1 MADISYRK
9 NEPSGATTELWSMP
23 IMTSR
28 LETSWL
34 TGDQTLIARLRNGD
48 DSAFESLVQ
57 TYGGP
62 LIAHAFRIV
71 GDADVGREVV
81 QDVFLSVWLQ
91 RDRLQPEWDIRAY
104 LYGLTKQRSIDAIR
118 TERSSSERERRWI
131 TQHLAEFDG
140 SDMPGDDPEEGEV
153 RRAVWNALL
162 ELTPRCR
169 EVFLLVMDHKMAYPE
184 IARSLGLSE
193 TTVRR
198 HMSRAVAHLAEIFG
212 PGVRFGD

>member
-1 MADISYRK
+1 
-9 NEPSGATTELWSMP
+9 
-23 IMTSR
+23 MTSR
-28 LETSWL
+28 VDPVWRTD
-34 TGDQTLIARLRNGD
+34 DQTLITRLRNGD
-48 DSAFESLVQ
+48 EHAFESLVQ
-57 TYGGP
+57 SYGGP

-71 GDADVGREVV
+71 GDADIGREVV

-91 RDRLQPEWDIRAY
+91 RDRLQPDWDIRAY
-104 LYGLTKQRSIDAIR
+104 LYGLTKQRAIDAIR
-118 TERSSSERERRWI
+118 AERSSSERERRWI
-131 TQHLAEFDG
+131 TQHLAELDG
-140 SDMPGDDPEEGEV
+140 KEGLDSDPEDGDI

-169 EVFLLVMDHKMAYPE
+169 EVFLFVMDHKMEYPE

-212 PGVRFGD
+212 PGVSFGD